1 MIAVYVRITE
11 CVNEIRGLQITFSGD
26 QMEQECI
33 ACNVKRNSEEDI
45 RTSLIQLKAEFS
57 IVHIE
62 LEESVAWREGHRL
75 VFGRVPCC
83 DDMPSGIRVVTDA
96 VADVFELIGK

>member
-33 ACNVKRNSEEDI
+33 ACNVKRNSAEDI
-45 RTSLIQLKAEFS
+45 RTSLIQLKSEFS
-57 IVHIE
+57 IHHIE
-62 LEESVAWREGHRL
+62 LEESVARCEGHRAD
-75 VFGRVPCC
+75 FEGVPCY
-83 DDMPSGIRVVTDA
+83 DDMPSIAPVVAEALD
-96 VADVFELIGK
+96 DVFDRTGK

>member
-45 RTSLIQLKAEFS
+45 RTSLIQLKAEVS

-62 LEESVAWREGHRL
+62 LVESVAWRVGHRIEFC
-75 VFGRVPCC
+75 VDECC
-83 DDMPSGIRVVTDA
+83 DDIPSEIGVVTHAVDA
-96 VADVFELIGK
+96 AFELLGK